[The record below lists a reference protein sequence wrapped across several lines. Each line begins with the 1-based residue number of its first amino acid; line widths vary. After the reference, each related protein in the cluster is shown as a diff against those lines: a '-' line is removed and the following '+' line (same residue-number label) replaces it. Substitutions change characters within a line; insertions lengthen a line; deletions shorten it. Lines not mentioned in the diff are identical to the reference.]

1 MYQDESGKYMYR
13 YLYVLVDDILQTI
26 IKIEDNREQK
36 RSSSTEAE
44 LEWN

>member
-1 MYQDESGKYMYR
+1 MYR

-36 RSSSTEAE
+36 RRSITEAE